1 MASGWPGCKHIAEQR
16 AMSALHPIIAVTGS
30 SGAGTTTVSR
40 TFDWIFRHE
49 NIRAARIEGD
59 AFHRYT
65 RAEMRQLTTEAE
77 RHGDCGP
84 NHFSP
89 DANLLGELD
98 TVFARYG
105 ECGKGSYRHYLHD
118 EIEAARYGQ
127 PPGTFTDWQDLPEQT
142 DLLFYEGLHGGVV
155 TDSVDLAKHADLL
168 IGVAPTI
175 NLEWI
180 QKVLRDTRER
190 GYARETVQETIL
202 HRMSDY
208 VHYIVPQFSR
218 TDINFQRVPIVDTSN
233 PFVAREIPTL
243 DETLVVIRFRNPGS
257 ADFPYLLAM
266 LHGAWMSRANTLVV
280 PGARMDMAMQVILT
294 PRIVS
299 LVDAARRER
308 MKPHS

>member
-1 MASGWPGCKHIAEQR
+1 
-16 AMSALHPIIAVTGS
+16 MSSRHPIIAVTGS

-40 TFDWIFRHE
+40 SFDWIFRHE

-65 RAEMRQLTTEAE
+65 RAEMRQRIADAE
-77 RHGDCGP
+77 RNKRYGP

-89 DANLLGELD
+89 DANLLSELD
-98 TVFARYG
+98 TLFATYG
-105 ECGKGSYRHYLHD
+105 TDGTGRHRHYLHD
-118 EIEAARYGQ
+118 EIDAARYGQ
-127 PPGTFTDWQDLPEQT
+127 APGTFTDWKELPAQT

-155 TDSVDLAKHADLL
+155 NEDVDLAKHVDLL
-168 IGVAPTI
+168 IGVVPTI

-180 QKVLRDTRER
+180 QKVLRDTQER
-190 GYARETVQETIL
+190 GYSHESVQETIL
-202 HRMSDY
+202 SRMSDY

-233 PFVAREIPTL
+233 PFIAREIPTL
-243 DETLVVIRFRNPGS
+243 DETLAVIRFRDPHT

-280 PGARMDMAMQVILT
+280 PGARLDMALQVILT
-294 PRIVS
+294 PRIAR
-299 LVDAARRER
+299 LVEQARQARIALH
-308 MKPHS
+308 P

>member
-1 MASGWPGCKHIAEQR
+1 
-16 AMSALHPIIAVTGS
+16 MSARHPIIAVTGS

-49 NIRAARIEGD
+49 NIRAARVEGD
-59 AFHRYT
+59 AFHRYN
-65 RAEMRQLTTEAE
+65 RAEMRQLTLAAE
-77 RHGDCGP
+77 QAGQAGP

-89 DANLLGELD
+89 DANLLDELD
-98 TVFARYG
+98 GVFARYG
-105 ECGKGSYRHYLHD
+105 EDGTGIHRHYLHD
-118 EIEAARYGQ
+118 EIDAARFGQ
-127 PPGTFTDWQDLPEQT
+127 SPGTFTEWRELPAHT

-155 TDSVDLAKHADLL
+155 TDRVDLARHVDLL
-168 IGVAPTI
+168 IGVVPTI

-190 GYARETVQETIL
+190 GYATEAVQETIL

-208 VHYIVPQFSR
+208 VHSIVPQFSR

-243 DETLVVIRFRNPGS
+243 DETLVVIRFRDPRS

-280 PGARMDMAMQVILT
+280 PGSRLDMAMQIILT
-294 PRIVS
+294 PRIVQ
-299 LVDAARRER
+299 LVERARQAPPARSQR
-308 MKPHS
+308 